1 MVDKREMTKSRK
13 RSDEIILVGYFLS
26 RCTDFSDGKTARPPK
41 HLETSN
47 WGEAYDV
54 FYSSLAA
61 GRTEMQ
67 FRHTLRNTR
76 DIFDSLFDNGRK
88 GWSDGQ
94 KRGAELSNRDSA
106 VHEFWSSKTD
116 NELANS
122 VLSMITL
129 GAAEFDEVD
138 EIDAPEG
145 RLVVRLHQLRE
156 RNRGLVDRRKQMAL
170 REHGHLACEI
180 CGFDFFEAFGERG
193 RGFIECHHTVPV
205 SSLGNDARTRVA
217 DLALVCANCHR
228 MIHAKAPWWTIEEAR
243 QKLLSA
249 PSLSLE

>member
-1 MVDKREMTKSRK
+1 MADKRKMTYLRK

-26 RCTDFSDGKTARPPK
+26 RCTDFSDGWAAKPPK
-41 HLETSN
+41 CLGTSS
-47 WGEAYDV
+47 WSEAYDI
-54 FYSSLAA
+54 FHSSLAA

-94 KRGAELSNRDSA
+94 KRGAELSKRDNA
-106 VHEFWSSKTD
+106 VHEFWLSKTD
-116 NELANS
+116 DELANS
-122 VLSMITL
+122 VLPLITL
-129 GAAEFDEVD
+129 GAIEFDRIY

-145 RLVVRLHQLRE
+145 RLAVRLHHLRE
-156 RNRGLVDRRKQMAL
+156 RNSGLVDRRKQLAL
-170 REHGHLACEI
+170 REHGRLACEI
-180 CGFDFFEAFGERG
+180 CGFDFFEAFGKRG

-205 SSLGNDARTRVA
+205 SSLGNDARTRMA

-243 QKLLSA
+243 QNLRNA
-249 PSLSLE
+249 PSLFPE